1 MHTTPKYLEIVKSR
15 GERRLELK
23 RVYRNLQNKELFL
36 TAYSRIYENTGAVT
50 RGIDP
55 TDTVDGMS
63 LKKIEKI
70 IDRLKNGKY
79 KWKPA
84 RRIYIPKSNGK
95 LRPISIPGWSDKLLQ
110 KVIEMVLCTYY
121 EPQFYNNS
129 HGFRPVRGCHTALEE
144 IVYKWQGMKWFIELD
159 IRGCFDNINQEKL
172 LTIIEKNIKDNRLL
186 KLIKKMT
193 KAGYINNFKYERTY
207 SGVPQG
213 GILSPLLSNIYLNEL
228 DKFIIEK
235 LMHKYNRKKS
245 RRSNSKYTKLTDK
258 IKIAKKNKNY
268 KQYKV
273 LKKQRNTLPTGDP
286 QDADYRRLKYIRYA
300 DDALLGFI
308 GTKAEAETI
317 KTEIGKFLKEELG
330 LEMSEE
336 KTFITHATEGKA
348 RFLGYN
354 ISMARCNSKKC
365 NGNRSVNGQPTLQV
379 PPEITKEWIRK
390 VSRNGKPH
398 QRREL
403 LNRSDYDIVYT
414 YNAEFQ
420 GLANYYIMAQNLA
433 MEMYKLKYVY
443 TQSLVKT
450 LSNKHN
456 VKVTRIYKKHCKV
469 FDTGVKGLEVRVKRE
484 GKTPLIARFGS
495 KPIKR
500 KKRTTIKDEIRVVKI
515 GRNEI
520 LKRLLNDVCEICGH
534 KGNIEMHHIRKLKDL
549 KRRYRGRK
557 PPPKWVTQMIAINR
571 KTLPV
576 CKGCHR
582 KIHNGTLN

>member
-1 MHTTPKYLEIVKSR
+1 MHTTPEYLEIVKSR

-36 TAYSRIYENTGAVT
+36 IAYSRIYDNSGATT
-50 RGIDP
+50 RGTDP

-63 LKKIEKI
+63 QKKIEEI
-70 IDRLKNGKY
+70 LKQLKDGKY

-95 LRPISIPGWSDKLLQ
+95 LRPLSIPGWSNKLLQ
-110 KVIEMVLCTYY
+110 KVVEMVLSAYY
-121 EPQFYNNS
+121 EPQFYSNS
-129 HGFRPVRGCHTALEE
+129 HGFRPDRGCHTALEE
-144 IVYKWQGMKWFIELD
+144 IAHKWQGMKWFIELD

-172 LTIIEKNIKDNRLL
+172 LTVIERKIKDNRLL
-186 KLIKKMT
+186 KLLREMM
-193 KAGYINNFKYERTY
+193 KAGYIDNWKYETTY

-228 DKFIIEK
+228 DEFIVEK
-235 LMHKYNRKKS
+235 LMPEYNRKK
-245 RRSNSKYTKLTDK
+245 RRRTNSEYERLTEEIGK
-258 IKIAKKNKNY
+258 ARRNRNY
-268 KQYKV
+268 NQYKA
-273 LKKQRNTLPTGDP
+273 LKNQRNTIPSRDP
-286 QDADYRRLKYIRYA
+286 QDADYKRLKYIRYA

-308 GTKAEAETI
+308 GTKAEAERI

-336 KTFITHATEGKA
+336 KTSITHATEEKA

-354 ISMARCNSKKC
+354 ISMARCNSRKC
-365 NGNRSVNGQPTLQV
+365 KGKRSINGQPTLQV
-379 PPEITKEWIRK
+379 PPEVTRKWIRA
-390 VSRNGKPH
+390 VSKNGIPH
-398 QRREL
+398 RRTDL
-403 LNRSDYDIVYT
+403 LNRCDYDIVCT

-420 GLANYYIMAQNLA
+420 GLVNYYIMAQNVA

-450 LSNKHN
+450 LSSKHKE
-456 VKVTRIYKKHCKV
+456 KVTRIYKKHSKI
-469 FDTGVKGLEVRVKRE
+469 FDTGVKGLEVKVARE

-495 KPIKR
+495 KPIRCKR
-500 KKRTTIKDEIRVVKI
+500 RTAIKDEIKVIKI
-515 GRNEI
+515 KRSEI

-534 KGNIEMHHIRKLKDL
+534 RGDIEMHHIRKLKDL
-549 KRRYRGRK
+549 KRRYRGK
-557 PPPKWVTQMIAINR
+557 KSPPEWIKRMIAINR

-576 CKGCHR
+576 CKNCHC